1 MHSPRCFLAAHGRE
15 SGGRYRLRDLKYLK
29 RGNVGKMTV
38 NIANVI
44 IILEFFN

>member
-1 MHSPRCFLAAHGRE
+1 MHSPRCFFANDGRE
-15 SGGRYRLRDLKYLK
+15 SGGRYQLRDLKNLK
-29 RGNVGKMTV
+29 RGNFGNMTV